1 LESSSLALEGDLSGC
16 GEGRASD
23 LREGD
28 NGIGRLLL
36 VLLLALEGADEAGLS
51 DALAGAPGVVA

>member
-1 LESSSLALEGDLSGC
+1 MEGDLGGSC
-16 GEGRASD
+16 GEGRAGD

-36 VLLLALEGADEAGLS
+36 LVASEDADEAGLS